1 MTIKDIAEK
10 SGYGVGTVS
19 RVLNN
24 HPNVS
29 ETARKRI
36 LEVAEKYHFVRNTN
50 AQLLKQQG
58 KYIAILVKGVSN
70 ILLNS
75 ILEIIQKHIGET
87 KYTSSVFV
95 LDEYDNEAATALRI
109 YYEKRP
115 AGIIFLGGNPTR
127 YKSDFNKIK
136 VPCVLVTNQ
145 AHYLENKKLSSVSTD
160 DKKAAEEIT
169 DYLIKCGHKKIGVI
183 GGDVTNSEISER
195 RYDGFISAMKKNNI
209 DFDFDKLYQ
218 TTKYS
223 FEGGANAAE
232 KLINKCGDE
241 ITAIFTMSDVMAIGA
256 MRKLKDMGYNI
267 PKDLSIVGFDGLP
280 LTEYVCP
287 RLTTIHQDEK
297 GIAEVGLKLL
307 FDSIDDGD
315 KSAHNLM
322 PFELIKGES
331 VMNINKS

>member
-29 ETARKRI
+29 DDARKKI

-50 AQLLKQQG
+50 ARLLKQHDR
-58 KYIAILVKGVSN
+58 YIAILVKGVSN

-136 VPCVLVTNQ
+136 IPCVLITNQ

-160 DKKAAEEIT
+160 DKQAAREIT
-169 DYLIKCGHKKIGVI
+169 EYLIKCGHRKIGVI
-183 GGDVTNSEISER
+183 GGDITNSEISKR
-195 RYDGFISAMKKNNI
+195 RYLGILSAMNENGI
-209 DFDFDKLYQ
+209 EFDFEKMYQ

-223 FEGGANAAE
+223 FEGGAEAAE
-232 KLINKCGDE
+232 KLIKKCNED
-241 ITAIFTMSDVMAIGA
+241 ITAVITMSDVMAIGA
-256 MRKLKDMGYNI
+256 MRKLNDMGYDI

-280 LTEYVCP
+280 FTQYVYP
-287 RLTTIHQDEK
+287 RLTTIRQDEK
-297 GIAEVGLKLL
+297 GIAELGLKSLL
-307 FDSIDDGD
+307 ESIDDENN
-315 KSAHNLM
+315 SAHNLM
-322 PFELIKGES
+322 PFELIEGES
-331 VMNINKS
+331 VLNIANT

>member
-29 ETARKRI
+29 DAARKKI
-36 LEVAEKYHFVRNTN
+36 LEVAQKYNFVRNTN
-50 AQLLKQQG
+50 ARLLKQHDR
-58 KYIAILVKGVSN
+58 YIAILVKGVSN

-127 YKSDFNKIK
+127 YKTDFNKIK
-136 VPCVLVTNQ
+136 IPCVLITNQ

-169 DYLIKCGHKKIGVI
+169 EHLIKSGHKKIGII
-183 GGDVTNSEISER
+183 GGDITNSEISER
-195 RYDGFISAMKKNNI
+195 RYLGYVSAMKKNNI
-209 DFDFDKLYQ
+209 EFDFDTMYQ
-218 TTKYS
+218 TAKYS

-232 KLINKCGDE
+232 KLIKKCPDD
-241 ITAIFTMSDVMAIGA
+241 ITAVITMSDVMAVGA
-256 MRKLKDMGYNI
+256 IRKFNDMGYEI
-267 PKDLSIVGFDGLP
+267 PKDLSVVGFDGLP
-280 LTEYVCP
+280 FTQFSNP
-287 RLTTIHQDEK
+287 RLTTIRQDEK
-297 GIAEVGLKLL
+297 GIAELGLKSLL
-307 FDSIDDGD
+307 ESIDDET

-331 VMNINKS
+331 VLNIANT

>member
-195 RYDGFISAMKKNNI
+195 RYDGFVSAMKKNNI
-209 DFDFDKLYQ
+209 DFDFDKFYQ

-287 RLTTIHQDEK
+287 RLATIHQDEK